1 MEMNKQKQGQPT
13 KEEEPKKTAPS
24 HKEEIPKVANKPAP
38 ATSKVNINLQS
49 QLDNKGKPIIGPS
62 PELTIESAKKGFN
75 KQVELLSS
83 EFGISNDTEKSKQD
97 NNNII
102 TNKVISIDES
112 FKNVELDADP
122 SSLKNTVLLENNEIS
137 GNEQKTSI
145 LNQPKTYVN
154 SDLNNN
160 TPLPKESNSFRQT
173 STNQKQTQPHS
184 TIEPIQK
191 KTETK
196 RENVKKANNIEAPK
210 VVQTPAKEIKKTE
223 IETTKINVESIK
235 KEESKPQPVIENKP
249 VAKDPLEQLMDQ
261 EFGQQEPTI
270 EVSNKGIKFSNFSP
284 NPEKKDKKEEI
295 QKQPEKKEE
304 KTNIQ
309 TSSITSSTNN
319 FLDNEQKQSLPKIKE
334 KKLGKFFEQQFGS
347 NKFGNQPGLEAIE
360 SSVSKPVGSVIQEEK
375 DEDLLKK
382 FSQIEQEKAKKM
394 LEYREKILQMKKE
407 KRAEKE
413 KGAQL
418 SKEDL
423 MRIEQ
428 RKLLAEKL
436 KNKSTNI

>member
-1 MEMNKQKQGQPT
+1 M
-13 KEEEPKKTAPS
+13 
-24 HKEEIPKVANKPAP
+24 PKVSNQSAP

-122 SSLKNTVLLENNEIS
+122 SSLKNTVLLENNAIS

-191 KTETK
+191 KTEPK
-196 RENVKKANNIEAPK
+196 RENIKKANNVEAPK
-210 VVQTPAKEIKKTE
+210 VVQAPVKEIKKTE

-284 NPEKKDKKEEI
+284 NPEKKNKKEEI
-295 QKQPEKKEE
+295 QKQPEKREE

-334 KKLGKFFEQQFGS
+334 KKLGKFFDQQFGS
-347 NKFGNQPGLEAIE
+347 NKFGVQPGLEAIE